1 MKRTITRCLSILL
14 AAVVA
19 FGMIGV
25 STSKVNAAGKWMV
38 GVPDVIWIGQD
49 DLAIYVFNEDKE
61 SRVTKVTSNNSTVLK
76 VRTERWRN
84 EKNKMQ
90 TYYFIRAKSAG
101 KATITVKHS
110 KGTIK
115 KTIRV
120 KKYPNHITSLT
131 VNGKKVNISD
141 NKFHYIKGK
150 IKSSKVTVKMN
161 LKSGWKIIDVW
172 GNCWNMNGGDRSFTK
187 SASVVKKGSAISF
200 PKKYSEFELMIA
212 MTNGKDTINYHIRL
226 SRNENP

>member
-1 MKRTITRCLSILL
+1 MKRTITRCLSVML

-19 FGMIGV
+19 LGMMGIGTV
-25 STSKVNAAGKWMV
+25 KATAAEKWYV
-38 GVPDVIWIGQD
+38 TVPNVIWIGED
-49 DLAIYVFNEDKE
+49 DQIVGVCRGEKE
-61 SRVTKVTSNNSTVLK
+61 SRVTKVTSSNSAVLK
-76 VRTERWRN
+76 VRTEKWRN

-90 TYYFIRAKSAG
+90 TYYFVRAKSAG
-101 KATITVKHS
+101 KATLTIKHS

-115 KTIRV
+115 QTVRV

-131 VNGKKVNISD
+131 VNGKKVKISD
-141 NKFHYIKGK
+141 NKFRYDKGN

-161 LKSGWKIIDVW
+161 LKSGWKITDVW